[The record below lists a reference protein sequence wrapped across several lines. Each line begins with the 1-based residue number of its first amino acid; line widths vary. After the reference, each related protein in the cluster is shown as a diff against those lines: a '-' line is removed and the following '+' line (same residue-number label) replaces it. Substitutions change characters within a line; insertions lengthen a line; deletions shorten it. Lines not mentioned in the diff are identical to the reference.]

1 MKQYQIELIMFTGV
15 LTSWAFFAFAV
26 LAKTS
31 QCETLLL
38 NILK

>member
-1 MKQYQIELIMFTGV
+1 MKQYQIELVLFSGV
-15 LTSWAFFAFAV
+15 LISWAFFAVAV

-38 NILK
+38 SILK